1 MVNVLGCER
10 SEPGFESRRPESDFT
25 PTHQKY
31 GGKISSTPAATSTA
45 HSDNHSGPGPT
56 TTTITHYH
64 GHLTMLISC
73 PESCPGI
80 WLWAGLFWQREG
92 YMCGFFSL
100 ILKPH
105 LWNHFSIESRLR
117 WRVDKTIIRLAW
129 DANIAVSSANVATI
143 ISVDTG
149 KSAV

>member
-1 MVNVLGCER
+1 
-10 SEPGFESRRPESDFT
+10 
-25 PTHQKY
+25 
-31 GGKISSTPAATSTA
+31 
-45 HSDNHSGPGPT
+45 
-56 TTTITHYH
+56 
-64 GHLTMLISC
+64 
-73 PESCPGI
+73 
-80 WLWAGLFWQREG
+80 
-92 YMCGFFSL
+92 MCGFFFSL

-129 DANIAVSSANVATI
+129 DANSAVSSANVATI